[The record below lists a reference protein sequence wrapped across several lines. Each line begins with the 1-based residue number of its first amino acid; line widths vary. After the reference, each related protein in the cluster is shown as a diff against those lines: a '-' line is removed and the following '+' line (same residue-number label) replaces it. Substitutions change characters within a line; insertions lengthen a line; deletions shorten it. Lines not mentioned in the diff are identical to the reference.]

1 MWLKLRS
8 NARKKQKSYYSGKKK
23 RHTLKSQVVVNGRT
37 HHIICTAHARG
48 PVHDFALY
56 GRSKV
61 EPHESLEVLGDSGY
75 QGLQKL
81 HAKSRTPHKKPRK
94 AELTDEQKQSNREL
108 ARRRVIVEHVI
119 RSLKIF
125 RILAE
130 RYRNRR
136 KRFSLRFNLIAGLHN
151 FELNLG

>member
-1 MWLKLRS
+1 M
-8 NARKKQKSYYSGKKK
+8 
-23 RHTLKSQVVVNGRT
+23 VVNGQTRQVICT
-37 HHIICTAHARG
+37 HHGRG

-56 GRSKV
+56 QQSRL
-61 EPHESLEVLGDSGY
+61 EPHESLEVLADSGY
-75 QGLQKL
+75 QGLSKL
-81 HAKSRTPHKKPRK
+81 HEKGRTPHKKPHK
-94 AELTDEQKQSNREL
+94 SELTDEQKQANREL

-136 KRFSLRFNLIAGLHN
+136 QRFSLRFNLIAGLYNH
-151 FELNLG
+151 ELSFS